1 MMLDDAAIL
10 VAAVNTA
17 DNREKEKL
25 LFDFLVENKGELEEF
40 CSLLYGP
47 AILKPEHIMSALHRG
62 LGMFPEEFELI
73 EGTPLVPSLV
83 SESPDEC
90 ETSMTIPEAL
100 SCVSELRVIETA
112 PDIKA
117 IFAKMDKRSAEAL
130 WCRALGERPVLPR
143 KRLLRAVAH
152 GGGKYPP
159 ERLTSALSVENIAV
173 VLGRAIEETLS
184 DEFRIQPGHPFRA
197 PSFAPWKY
205 WSVPFLKTYYE
216 IVSGPRRYAH
226 QYNGD
231 IFTYDGM
238 GEIIP
243 NAPADISIGGDCV
256 ALVNEGGDVVEWLH
270 TEDNPDQWE
279 MEYEARSVKPR
290 RIRDAAHLRALSQS
304 LADGEVL
311 RLIDGDKPH
320 IHGQHR
326 GGFIQPKRIY
336 EMPLLITQAREQKNG
351 DWIDLRIEALDG
363 FDPIHVGYANVKR
376 ENLPN
381 SDILMEACKRKVWTE
396 LEIPLVGLFHA
407 LRCVGHRLEGAY
419 LVRID
424 TGLGMSDALQ
434 YGDIIEREGNGQAR

>member
-17 DNREKEKL
+17 ESREQESL
-25 LFDFLVENKGELEEF
+25 LYDFLVESKGELEEF

-73 EGTPLVPSLV
+73 EGTPLVPALV

-90 ETSMTIPEAL
+90 ENSMTIPEAL

-117 IFAKMDKRSAEAL
+117 IFAKMDKRAAEAL

-159 ERLTSALSVENIAV
+159 ERLTSALAVENIAV
-173 VLGRAIEETLS
+173 VLERAIDETLS
-184 DEFRIQPGHPFRA
+184 AEFRIQPGHPFRA
-197 PSFAPWKY
+197 PSFAPSKY

-216 IVSGPRRYAH
+216 IISGPRRYAH
-226 QYNGD
+226 QCDGD

-243 NAPADISIGGDCV
+243 NAPADIPIGGDCV

-320 IHGQHR
+320 IHCQHR

-363 FDPIHVGYANVKR
+363 FDPILEGYANVKR
-376 ENLPN
+376 ENLPDN
-381 SDILMEACKRKVWTE
+381 PILTEACRRKVWTE
-396 LEIPLVGLFHA
+396 LDIPLVGLFHA
-407 LRCVGHRLEGAY
+407 LRCVGRKVEGAY

>member
-10 VAAVNTA
+10 IAAVNTA
-17 DNREKEKL
+17 ENREQEKL
-25 LFDFLVENKGELEEF
+25 LYDFLVENKGELEEF

-73 EGTPLVPSLV
+73 EGTPLVPALV

-90 ETSMTIPEAL
+90 EDSMTIPEAL
-100 SCVSELRVIETA
+100 SCVSELKTIEAA
-112 PDIKA
+112 PDIRV

-143 KRLLRAVAH
+143 KRLLRAIAH

-159 ERLTSALSVENIAV
+159 ERLTSALAVENIAV
-173 VLGRAIEETLS
+173 VLERAIEGTLP

-205 WSVPFLKTYYE
+205 WSVPFLNTYYE

-226 QYNGD
+226 QLDGKT
-231 IFTYDGM
+231 FVYDSM
-238 GEIIP
+238 GELVP
-243 NAPADISIGGDCV
+243 NSPVEMAHGGDCV
-256 ALVNEGGDVVEWLH
+256 VLVDENGTVVEWLH
-270 TEDNPDQWE
+270 SEANPDQWE
-279 MEYEARSVKPR
+279 MDYRGRAVTPQKV
-290 RIRDAAHLRALSQS
+290 RDAAHLRALSQS
-304 LADGEVL
+304 LEDGEVL

-351 DWIDLRIEALDG
+351 EWIDLRIEALDG
-363 FDPIHVGYANVKR
+363 FDPIHVGYANVSR
-376 ENLPN
+376 ESLPN
-381 SDILMEACKRKVWTE
+381 NSILTEACRRKVWTE
-396 LEIPLVGLFHA
+396 LEVPLVGLFHA
-407 LRCVGHRLEGAY
+407 LRCRDHRLEGAY

-424 TGLGMSDALQ
+424 TGLGMTDALQ